1 MADVGRICGQL
12 AYIVCAYRLEEEDAA
27 IISDAIEALRDKYPE
42 ATWEYI
48 QDPVTGRSAWRCTRC
63 GKIARR
69 NPHDK
74 IHCSICG
81 ARMRMEA

>member
-1 MADVGRICGQL
+1 MADVGRICGGL
-12 AYIVCAYRLEEEDAA
+12 AYIVCAYGLEEEDAA
-27 IISDAIEALRDKYPE
+27 VISDAIEALKE
-42 ATWEYI
+42 KEKAGVWEYI
-48 QDPVTGRSAWRCTRC
+48 EDGATGRNAWRCDRC

-74 IHCSICG
+74 SYCSHCG